1 MPPQQKNEQRNRFKL
16 GEILLAQNF
25 ISTEQLDH
33 ALEQQSRTGES
44 LGATLLSLGY
54 IDDETLGNV
63 LGKQIEIS
71 QRKRLGEMLVDQGYI
86 SETQLSKALESQ
98 KTLGKKLGRVLIELG
113 YLDENKLLDVLAAQL
128 DFQHVRLDNFN
139 FDNSIIKHIPEE
151 MARAY
156 KCIPL
161 YVHQKVITVA
171 IADPTNL
178 RTIDHL
184 KFKTGLKVEPVIAT
198 EHEIVSAIE
207 RTYSG
212 DREALAALLGSE
224 STADLDIVDNK
235 DEEEEITVD
244 AEGQQVVKIVNL
256 LVTEGIQ
263 EGASDIHLEPQESY
277 LRLRYRI
284 DGDLV
289 ERNPIPR
296 SLMAQV
302 ISRLKI
308 LSGMDIAERRKPLD
322 GRFTIRHLGR
332 EVDLRVSTF
341 PVHLRGQGSRE
352 KMVIR
357 ILNFDTSRIDLKRI
371 GFSRDMYEKF
381 LKIISAPNGIVLV
394 TGPTGSG
401 KSSTLYACIKHV
413 LSPEVNIVT
422 MEDPVEMNLEGVNQ
436 GQINPK
442 AGFTFAAGMRSI
454 LRQDP
459 DIIMLGEMRDFETAQ
474 MAIQAALTGHLVY
487 STLHTNDSAEAFTRL
502 MDMGVEPFL
511 LTACIRGVL
520 AQRLVR
526 GLCPKCKEAYEPD
539 AELLKFIGVRPGTQF
554 YRGKGCSFCGQSGYK
569 GRLGIFE
576 FLVPDHQIHEMVYT
590 KASSESMK
598 NYAVKNLGM
607 TTLRRDGLE
616 KALAGLTSIEQVLSV
631 S

>member
-1 MPPQQKNEQRNRFKL
+1 MPVIPKNEQKNRFKL
-16 GEILLAQNF
+16 GEILLAQNH
-25 ISTEQLDH
+25 ISAQQLDH
-33 ALEQQSRTGES
+33 ALEEQARTNES
-44 LGATLLSLGY
+44 LGAALMKLGY
-54 IDDETLGNV
+54 IDDDTLSTV

-71 QRKRLGEMLVDQGYI
+71 QRKRIGEMLVDQGYI
-86 SETQLSKALESQ
+86 TEQQLLKALETQ
-98 KTLGKKLGRVLIELG
+98 KTMGKKLGRVLVELG
-113 YLDENKLLDVLAAQL
+113 FLDENRLLDVLAAQL

-139 FDNSIIKHIPEE
+139 FDANVIKYLPEE
-151 MARAY
+151 MARTY

-161 YVHQKVITVA
+161 YIQNKTLTIA

-184 KFKTGLKVEPVIAT
+184 KFKTGMKIEPVIAT
-198 EHEIVSAIE
+198 EGEIITAIE

-212 DREALAALLGSE
+212 ERDALAALLSSE
-224 STADLDIVDNK
+224 TSNDLDIVENK
-235 DEEEEITVD
+235 DDEDDVPID

-256 LVTEGIQ
+256 LVTEAIQ
-263 EGASDIHLEPQESY
+263 DGASDIHLEPQETH

-302 ISRLKI
+302 VSRLKI

-322 GRFTIRHLGR
+322 GRFTIRHQSK

-371 GFSRDMYEKF
+371 GFSRDTYERF
-381 LKIISAPNGIVLV
+381 LKVISAPNGIVLV

-413 LSPEVNIVT
+413 SSPEVNIVT
-422 MEDPVEMNLEGVNQ
+422 MEDPVEMNLEGINQ

-502 MDMGVEPFL
+502 IDMGVEPFL

-526 GLCPKCKEAYEPD
+526 GLCPKCKEAYEPEP
-539 AELLKFIGVRPGTQF
+539 ELLKSIGIRPGTQF
-554 YRGKGCSFCGQSGYK
+554 YRGKGCSQCGQSGYK
-569 GRLGIFE
+569 GRLGVFE
-576 FLVPDHQIHEMVYT
+576 FLVPDHKVHEMVYA
-590 KASSESMK
+590 KENSEAIK
-598 NYAVKNLGM
+598 QYAVKSLGM
-607 TTLRRDGLE
+607 STLRRDGLE
-616 KALAGLTSIEQVLSV
+616 KALAGLTSIEQILAV